1 MRYNK
6 SIENKY
12 CSLEKI
18 KHRASIKLYLNVY
31 HRIHV
36 EHLSVVNRIENPGG
50 KERMDKVQFPRRKL
64 HLRPTVESIVENLSV
79 CTRVNHDIA
88 VCYENRAN
96 VSQGHRMRSS

>member
-1 MRYNK
+1 MY
-6 SIENKY
+6 
-12 CSLEKI
+12 
-18 KHRASIKLYLNVY
+18 
-31 HRIHV
+31 RIYV
-36 EHLSVVNRIENPGG
+36 EHPSVVNRIENPGG

-96 VSQGHRMRSS
+96 VSQGHRKRSS